1 MGILQQIFG
10 RGPARDETP
19 APRPQEMVLQPG
31 EPLAGHYV
39 VRKLLGRGG
48 MGEVYLSEDMAT
60 GEVRAAKVM
69 RASAQASVGD
79 LLAFRREAMAMLDL
93 GSHPFVVRLH
103 ELHERGRDTVL
114 ILQYVAPENGC
125 TSLEDYIRRTND
137 YTDNILGMWAVQF
150 CVGMEHAL
158 SHGIHAHRDIKPSN
172 LLVGASPF
180 LKISDFGLVLAA
192 AGHVSSSGRPS
203 ADVLK
208 LQELHSAD
216 GRATCGTPGYIAPEL
231 ATGEKA
237 GPKSDMFSF
246 GVTLWQL
253 AARSLELP
261 FEVKF
266 SGNVQAYQEQAW
278 REAFA
283 RRIRRIDSPY
293 FDIICR
299 CLAAD
304 PARRYPN
311 FSALREDLKAV
322 AKHQGFRAMDF
333 IVAPGFRGT
342 VEDHVSRARA
352 FAALGRR
359 GRALKILNKAVEFQA
374 DSAAALIAR
383 GDTHL
388 EMSDTV
394 RGLRDFQ
401 AAHELDPTADAPAI
415 GMAKAMLHMERVE
428 AAEKLLY
435 DVLGRH
441 PRNTE
446 ARIQLASALSR
457 SGRHDEALSML
468 DAVLKEVPDHAG
480 AHEFRART
488 LWSTKD
494 TTAALEALKS
504 AIALD
509 PMRVSAGLMFAS
521 LAHELGDSAAECSA
535 YARLLHLYRGE
546 VEILNEVAIYISEHG
561 PAHKA
566 LGIFDT
572 AAEREPS
579 AEGKAVA
586 LVNKGNALLNLKDLE
601 GSRLHFEK
609 AVSLDPRSALA
620 HRRLGDWHNE
630 FGDPQR
636 ACGLYAQACKLDPDD
651 AFSHRCAG
659 TAYLRSGDF
668 ARAQEHL
675 SRSLELIPSQPHI
688 RYNLAAAFVQQGMGE
703 EAVAELARA
712 VAHDPEYAR
721 AWYLKAQIEHRM
733 QRTSDAKLSV
743 QHALRHPSALSADEL
758 DGARQL
764 AGQLL

>member
-10 RGPARDETP
+10 GGPARDETP
-19 APRPQEMVLQPG
+19 APRPPELVLQPG
-31 EPLAGHYV
+31 ESLAGHYV

-48 MGEVYLSEDMAT
+48 MGEVYLSEDTST

-93 GSHPFVVRLH
+93 GSHPFIVRLH

-137 YTDNILGMWAVQF
+137 YTDNTLGMWAVQF

-158 SHGIHAHRDIKPSN
+158 SHGIDAHRDIKPSN

-192 AGHVSSSGRPS
+192 AGHVSSPGRPS
-203 ADVLK
+203 ADVLV
-208 LQELHSAD
+208 LQQLQSAD

-231 ATGEKA
+231 AASEKA
-237 GPKSDMFSF
+237 GSHSDMFSF

-278 REAFA
+278 REAIA

-299 CLAAD
+299 CLVPD

-311 FSALREDLKAV
+311 FAALREDLKAV
-322 AKHQGFRAMDF
+322 AKRLGFRAMDF

-383 GDTHL
+383 GDTHM
-388 EMSDTV
+388 EMDDTV
-394 RGLRDFQ
+394 AALRDFQ
-401 AAHELDPTADAPAI
+401 AAHGLEPTADAPTI
-415 GMAKAMLHMERVE
+415 GMAKAMLHMDRVE
-428 AAEKLLY
+428 AAEKLLFE
-435 DVLGRH
+435 VVGRH

-446 ARIQLASALSR
+446 ARIQVASALSR
-457 SGRHDEALSML
+457 RGCHDEALSML
-468 DAVLKEVPDHAG
+468 DAVLKEVPDHAL
-480 AHEFRART
+480 AHEFRARA
-488 LWSTKD
+488 LWSRKD
-494 TTAALEALKS
+494 TTAALEALKR

-509 PMRVSAGLMFAS
+509 PMRLSAGLMFAS
-521 LAHELGDSAAECSA
+521 LARQLGDSTAESSA
-535 YARLLHLYRGE
+535 YDRLLQLYRGE
-546 VEILNEVAIYISEHG
+546 VEILNEVAIYMSEHG
-561 PAHKA
+561 PARKA
-566 LGIFDT
+566 LEIFDT
-572 AAEREPS
+572 AAELEPS

-586 LVNKGNALLNLKDLE
+586 LVNKGNALLNLKNPE
-601 GSRLHFEK
+601 GARLHFEK
-609 AVSLDPRSALA
+609 AASLDSRSALA
-620 HRRLGDWHNE
+620 HRRLGDWHSE

-636 ACGLYAQACKLDPDD
+636 ACGLYAHACKLDPDD

-659 TAYLRSGDF
+659 TAYLRNGDF

-675 SRSLELIPSQPHI
+675 LRSLELIPSQPHI
-688 RYNLAAAFVQQGMGE
+688 RYNLATALVQQGLAQ

-712 VAHDPEYAR
+712 VAEDPEYAR

-733 QRTSDAKLSV
+733 QRTPDAKQSV
-743 QHALRHPSALSADEL
+743 QRALRHPSALSADEL

-764 AGQLL
+764 ARQLL